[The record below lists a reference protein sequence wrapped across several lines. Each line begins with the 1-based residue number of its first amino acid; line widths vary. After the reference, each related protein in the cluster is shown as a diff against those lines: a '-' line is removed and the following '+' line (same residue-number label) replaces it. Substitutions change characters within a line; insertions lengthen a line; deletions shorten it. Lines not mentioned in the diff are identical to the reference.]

1 MKRIKVKKVIISL
14 DIKEGC
20 GINYGVCYPTDSHVE
35 IPCSLDKL
43 GTTIYEMLTKEMPY
57 YEKSTLKVI
66 LK

>member
-14 DIKEGC
+14 DVF
-20 GINYGVCYPTDSHVE
+20 GVDCEYHYPTVSHTE

-43 GTTIYEMLTKEMPY
+43 GATIYEMLTKEMPY

-66 LK
+66 Y

>member
-14 DIKEGC
+14 DVF
-20 GINYGVCYPTDSHVE
+20 GVDCEYHYPTVSHVE

-43 GTTIYEMLTKEMPY
+43 GITIYEMLTKEIPY

-66 LK
+66 Y

>member
-20 GINYGVCYPTDSHVE
+20 GIDYGVCYPTDNHIE
-35 IPCSLDKL
+35 I
-43 GTTIYEMLTKEMPY
+43 PY

-66 LK
+66 Y